1 MRHLR
6 RLIPGSARGLA
17 CPFRWPRRN
26 ACRASGTESE
36 THIFKSSRWRG
47 RHRQHAWTC
56 ALPRLSR
63 RRVLL
68 ASVFVFVIP
77 VIAIVIAWQLPIPGE
92 LQKSPSGTLT
102 LLDCRGRGIAELA
115 SREARTQFPI
125 ALEQTGPWLPRVTVA
140 LEDRRFYEH
149 RGVDCRATVAAC
161 ARNLRSR
168 RIISGAS
175 TITQQLVKLASSRDR
190 RSWHGK
196 LYEAMVAW
204 KLERRWSK
212 QRILSEYLNRSS
224 YGNRRLG
231 PEAAARAYFGKPA
244 RDLTLSEAI
253 FLAGLP
259 QAPTRF
265 NPWRHP
271 EEANLKYARSLGRLA
286 ELGVITRDQQS
297 LLAEPP
303 KILRIDP
310 PRFAP
315 HFVDAI
321 VAQNP
326 GLRGTVRTTL
336 DLDLQATVERLA
348 RSHLSALNRH
358 DITQTAVVV
367 VENATGAVRAMVGS
381 ENFAA
386 SQINGAT
393 LPRSCGSTLKPF
405 VYLDAIDKR
414 LFTAASLLPDT
425 PDAIRNEYA
434 DYDPQNY
441 SHRYF
446 GPVRL
451 REALGC
457 SLNVPAVFV
466 LSQLGARPT
475 FYQLQKWGFNFP
487 QGLDEYGAGFVLGN
501 AETRLVDLAAAYAG
515 LARGGTAMRAKFL
528 ASKHQPLTR
537 IASREATAIIT
548 DILCDNEARQKS
560 FGLRSPLAFEQR
572 IAAKTGTSSGFRDT
586 WTVGFDKEHTVAVW
600 AGNFDGRPMRDT
612 FAVRAATPLWAAIM
626 QELLRRDHPL
636 DPPADDE
643 KFATANPSYGGL
655 VRQEICKTTGLL
667 PSRLSTATMNELF
680 LARTEPRDD
689 SADYFASDGKLILPD
704 AYARWCASR
713 DNTIGAHARSDFR
726 ITSPPPNAHYQID
739 AVLPA
744 SQQMVELTAAAGS
757 DVEWFVNGARVP
769 PERDGRFFWQLAAG
783 EWNVRAVSR
792 GKLAEQKITVET
804 MSN

>member
-1 MRHLR
+1 M
-6 RLIPGSARGLA
+6 
-17 CPFRWPRRN
+17 
-26 ACRASGTESE
+26 
-36 THIFKSSRWRG
+36 
-47 RHRQHAWTC
+47 
-56 ALPRLSR
+56 
-63 RRVLL
+63 
-68 ASVFVFVIP
+68 
-77 VIAIVIAWQLPIPGE
+77 
-92 LQKSPSGTLT
+92 
-102 LLDCRGRGIAELA
+102 
-115 SREARTQFPI
+115 
-125 ALEQTGPWLPRVTVA
+125 GPWLPRVTVA
-140 LEDRRFYEH
+140 LEDRRFYH
-149 RGVDCRATVAAC
+149 HGGVDWRATVAAC

-168 RIISGAS
+168 QIVSGAS

-190 RSWHGK
+190 RSWSGK
-196 LYEAMVAW
+196 LYEAIVAW

-271 EEANLKYARSLGRLA
+271 EEANRKYARSLGRLVD
-286 ELGVITRDQQS
+286 LGVITQDQRS

-303 KILRIDP
+303 KILRNDP
-310 PRFAP
+310 PRFAS
-315 HFVDAI
+315 HFVDAV

-326 GLRGTVRTTL
+326 GLRGTIRTTI

-358 DITQTAVVV
+358 DITQAAVVV
-367 VENATGAVRAMVGS
+367 IENATGAIRAMVGS
-381 ENFAA
+381 ENYAV

-405 VYLDAIDKR
+405 VYLEAIDKR

-441 SHRYF
+441 SHHYF

-487 QGLDEYGAGFVLGN
+487 QGLDDYGAGFVLGN

-515 LARGGTAMRAKFL
+515 LARGGTAMRAKIL
-528 ASKHQPLTR
+528 ASEHRPLIR
-537 IASREATAIIT
+537 IASREATTIIT
-548 DILCDNEARQKS
+548 DILCDNDARQKS
-560 FGLRSPLAFEQR
+560 FGPRSPLAFEQR
-572 IAAKTGTSSGFRDT
+572 VAAKTGTSSGFRDT

-626 QELLRRDHPL
+626 RELLRRDHPL
-636 DPPADDE
+636 DPPVEDE
-643 KFATANPSYGGL
+643 KFATANPPSSGL

-667 PSRLSTATMNELF
+667 PSRFSAASMNELF
-680 LARTEPRDD
+680 LVGTEPRDD
-689 SADYFASDGKLILPD
+689 STDYFASDGKLLLPD
-704 AYARWCASR
+704 AYARWCTSG
-713 DNTIGAHARSDFR
+713 DNTIGAHVRTDFR
-726 ITSPPPNAHYQID
+726 ITSPPPNARYQID
-739 AVLPA
+739 PVLPA
-744 SQQMVELTAAAGS
+744 SQQMVELTAACGR
-757 DVEWFVNGARVP
+757 DVEWFVNGEPVA
-769 PERDGRFFWQLAAG
+769 PERDGRFFWQLTAG
-783 EWNVRAVSR
+783 EWDVRAVSG
-792 GKLAEQKITVET
+792 GKLADAKFTVQALD
-804 MSN
+804 N

>member
-6 RLIPGSARGLA
+6 QLILRSARV
-17 CPFRWPRRN
+17 W
-26 ACRASGTESE
+26 
-36 THIFKSSRWRG
+36 
-47 RHRQHAWTC
+47 
-56 ALPRLSR
+56 
-63 RRVLL
+63 RVLV
-68 ASVFVFVIP
+68 ASVLVVLVVAFAFV
-77 VIAIVIAWQLPIPGE
+77 WWLPIPQE
-92 LQKSPSGTLT
+92 LKKSPSGTLT
-102 LLDCRGRGIAELA
+102 LLDYRGREIAELA
-115 SREARTQFPI
+115 SPEARTQFPV
-125 ALEQTGPWLPRVTVA
+125 ALKQMGPWLPRVTVA

-149 RGVDCRATVAAC
+149 RGVDWHATMAAC

-168 RIISGAS
+168 HIISGAS
-175 TITQQLVKLASSRDR
+175 TITQQLVKLASNRER
-190 RSWHGK
+190 RSWSGK
-196 LYEAMVAW
+196 LYEAIVAW

-224 YGNRRLG
+224 YGNRRVG

-259 QAPTRF
+259 QAPTRL

-271 EEANLKYARSLGRLA
+271 EQANRKYLRSLARLV
-286 ELGVITRDQQS
+286 ELEVITPAQQS
-297 LLAEPP
+297 LLGQPP
-303 KILRIDP
+303 TIVRVDP
-310 PRFAP
+310 PRLAP

-321 VAQNP
+321 ATRNP

-336 DLDLQATVERLA
+336 DLDLQAMVERLVRA
-348 RSHLSALNRH
+348 HLSALNRH
-358 DITQTAVVV
+358 DISQAAVVV
-367 VENATGAVRAMVGS
+367 VENATGAIRAIVGS
-381 ENFAA
+381 ENYAV

-393 LPRSCGSTLKPF
+393 QPRSCGSTLKPF

-441 SHRYF
+441 SHHYF

-487 QGLDEYGAGFVLGN
+487 QGLDDYGAGFVLGN

-528 ASKHQPLTR
+528 AAEHQPITR
-537 IASREATAIIT
+537 IASAEATAIIT
-548 DILCDNEARQKS
+548 DILCDNDARQKS

-572 IAAKTGTSSGFRDT
+572 VAAKTGTSSGFRDT

-612 FAVRAATPLWAAIM
+612 FAVRAATPLWAAMM

-636 DPPADDE
+636 DSPREND
-643 KFATANPSYGGL
+643 KI
-655 VRQEICKTTGLL
+655 VRRENCKTTGLL
-667 PSRLSTATMNELF
+667 PSRFSASTTNELF
-680 LARTEPRDD
+680 LAGTEPSEN
-689 SADYFASDGKLILPD
+689 SADYFANDGKLILPD

-713 DNTIGAHARSDFR
+713 DNTIGAHVRSDFR
-726 ITSPPPNAHYQID
+726 ITSPPANARYEID
-739 AVLPA
+739 PVLPP
-744 SQQMVELTAAAGS
+744 SQQMVELTAACAG
-757 DVEWFVNGARVP
+757 DVEWFVNDVRVP
-769 PERDGRFFWQLAAG
+769 PKPDGRVFWQLAAG
-783 EWNVRAVSR
+783 EWNVRAVSG
-792 GKLAEQKITVET
+792 GKFAQENVVVEAI
-804 MSN
+804 SN

>member
-1 MRHLR
+1 
-6 RLIPGSARGLA
+6 
-17 CPFRWPRRN
+17 
-26 ACRASGTESE
+26 
-36 THIFKSSRWRG
+36 
-47 RHRQHAWTC
+47 
-56 ALPRLSR
+56 
-63 RRVLL
+63 
-68 ASVFVFVIP
+68 
-77 VIAIVIAWQLPIPGE
+77 
-92 LQKSPSGTLT
+92 LT
-102 LLDCRGRGIAELA
+102 LLDCRGREIAELA
-115 SREARTQFPI
+115 SPEARTQFPV
-125 ALEQTGPWLPRVTVA
+125 ALEQMGPWLPRVIVA
-140 LEDRRFYEH
+140 LEDRRFYQH
-149 RGVDCRATVAAC
+149 RGVDWRATVAAC
-161 ARNLRSR
+161 ARNLRSLK
-168 RIISGAS
+168 IVSGAS
-175 TITQQLVKLASSRDR
+175 TITQQLVKLANSHDR
-190 RSWHGK
+190 RSWSDKVH
-196 LYEAMVAW
+196 EAIVAR

-271 EEANLKYARSLGRLA
+271 EEANRKYARSLGRLA
-286 ELGVITRDQQS
+286 DLGFITRDQRS
-297 LLAEPP
+297 LLSEPP
-303 KILRIDP
+303 KILRNDP

-315 HFVDAI
+315 HFVDA
-321 VAQNP
+321 VATQNP

-336 DLDLQATVERLA
+336 DLDLQSTVERLA

-358 DITQTAVVV
+358 DITQAAVVV
-367 VENATGAVRAMVGS
+367 IENATGAIRAMVGS
-381 ENFAA
+381 ENYSV

-515 LARGGTAMRAKFL
+515 LARGGTATRAKVL
-528 ASKHQPLTR
+528 ASEHQPLTR
-537 IASREATAIIT
+537 IASTEATAIIA
-548 DILCDNEARQKS
+548 DILCDNDARQKS

-572 IAAKTGTSSGFRDT
+572 VVAKTGTSSGFRDT

-626 QELLRRDHPL
+626 QELLRRDHPI
-636 DPPADDE
+636 DAPPENE
-643 KFATANPSYGGL
+643 KI
-655 VRQEICKTTGLL
+655 VRQEICKMTGLL
-667 PSRLSTATMNELF
+667 PSRFSAATMNELF
-680 LARTEPRDD
+680 LAGTEPRAN
-689 SADYFASDGKLILPD
+689 SKDYFASDGKLILPD
-704 AYARWCASR
+704 PYARWCVSR
-713 DNTIGAHARSDFR
+713 DNTIGAHVRSDFR
-726 ITSPPPNAHYQID
+726 VTSPPPNARYQID
-739 AVLPA
+739 PVLPP
-744 SQQMVELTAAAGS
+744 SQQMVELTAACAG
-757 DVEWFVNGARVP
+757 DVEWFVNGERVA
-769 PERDGRFFWQLAAG
+769 PERDGRVFWQLAAG
-783 EWNVRAVSR
+783 EWNMRAVN
-792 GKLAEQKITVET
+792 GENFAEQKIVVEST
-804 MSN
+804 SN

>member
-1 MRHLR
+1 MRRLR
-6 RLIPGSARGLA
+6 RLIPRSARVSRVW
-17 CPFRWPRRN
+17 FRRPAETSFSNVIPGIESNAEEKFAIARR
-26 ACRASGTESE
+26 A
-36 THIFKSSRWRG
+36 
-47 RHRQHAWTC
+47 RQHARAR
-56 ALPRLSR
+56 ALPRVSR
-63 RRVLL
+63 LRFWIACVLVV
-68 ASVFVFVIP
+68 AF
-77 VIAIVIAWQLPIPGE
+77 IAIVALWWLPIPHE

-102 LLDCRGRGIAELA
+102 LLDCRGRLIAELA
-115 SREARTQFPI
+115 SAEARTQFPVV
-125 ALEQTGPWLPRVTVA
+125 LEQMGPWLPRVTVA
-140 LEDRRFYEH
+140 LEDRRFYQH
-149 RGVDCRATVAAC
+149 GGVDWRATVAAC

-168 RIISGAS
+168 QIVSGAS

-190 RSWHGK
+190 RSWSGK
-196 LYEAMVAW
+196 LYEAIVAW

-271 EEANLKYARSLGRLA
+271 EEANRKYARSLARLVD
-286 ELGVITRDQQS
+286 LGVITQDQQS

-303 KILRIDP
+303 KILRNDS
-310 PRFAP
+310 PRFAS
-315 HFVDAI
+315 HFVDAV

-326 GLRGTVRTTL
+326 RLRGTIRTTI

-358 DITQTAVVV
+358 DITQAAVVV
-367 VENATGAVRAMVGS
+367 IENATGAIRAMVGS
-381 ENFAA
+381 ENYAV

-393 LPRSCGSTLKPF
+393 QPRSCGSTLKPF
-405 VYLDAIDKR
+405 VYLEAIDKR

-441 SHRYF
+441 SHHYF

-487 QGLDEYGAGFVLGN
+487 QGLDDYGAGFVLGN

-515 LARGGTAMRAKFL
+515 LARGGTAMRAKVL
-528 ASKHQPLTR
+528 ASEHRPLTR
-537 IASREATAIIT
+537 IASREATVIIT
-548 DILCDNEARQKS
+548 DILCDNDARQKS

-572 IAAKTGTSSGFRDT
+572 VAAKTGTSSGFRDT
-586 WTVGFDKEHTVAVW
+586 WTVGFDKEHTIAVW

-626 QELLRRDHPL
+626 QELLRCDHPL
-636 DPPADDE
+636 DPPVKDE
-643 KFATANPSYGGL
+643 KFATANPPSGGL

-667 PSRLSTATMNELF
+667 PSRFSAASMNELF
-680 LARTEPRDD
+680 LVGTEPRDD
-689 SADYFASDGKLILPD
+689 STDYFASDGKLLLPN
-704 AYARWCASR
+704 AYARWCTSG
-713 DNTIGAHARSDFR
+713 DNTIGAHVRSDFR
-726 ITSPPPNAHYQID
+726 ITSPPANARYQID
-739 AVLPA
+739 PVLPA
-744 SQQMVELTAAAGS
+744 SQQMVELTAACGG
-757 DVEWFVNGARVP
+757 DVEWFVNGARVA
-769 PERDGRFFWQLAAG
+769 PERNGRFFWQLAAG
-783 EWNVRAVSR
+783 EWDVRAVSR
-792 GKLAEQKITVET
+792 DKLAEAKFTVQAV
-804 MSN
+804 SN